1 MPNFYSGVF
10 PIVYADTLLVG
21 DLTDFYEYLQ
31 SLRAVGGGDTPEY
44 AFDAIVKALMYTR
57 EGFTPLQ
64 DGAHIVVLTDAP
76 SKRVELADDIISIAN
91 ANRVCIHFFLDA
103 DSYDYFTAARYSDPV
118 YNFAAFDRI
127 NENTAGTL
135 VPNINPSS
143 LSQFIETYETEP
155 CEHVMAKKRSAP
167 IISECSVFLVSQLA
181 TSVRIS
187 VSTSDS
193 TLPPFT
199 VRRPDGSTSSPE
211 TITQDLAKVSEAN
224 PQSGEWT
231 ACSEGGAIEVSVY
244 PRLSLNTVV
253 VYTIGDYVTTT
264 PYTCKLLRS
273 CCYVIFLSN
282 NLPYVY
288 K

>member
-1 MPNFYSGVF
+1 MPTFYSGVS
-10 PIVYADTLLVG
+10 PIDDGYADTSLVD
-21 DLTDFYEYLQ
+21 DLTDFYYYLW
-31 SLRAVGGGDTPEY
+31 SLRADGGGDVPEY
-44 AFDAIVKALMYTR
+44 AFDAILKALKYTK
-57 EGFTPLQ
+57 EGLTPLQ

-76 SKRVELADDIISIAN
+76 SKRVELCNQIIRIAN
-91 ANRVCIHFFLDA
+91 SNKVCIHFFLGH
-103 DSYDYFTAARYSDPV
+103 YDYFTAARSSDPEH
-118 YNFAAFDRI
+118 NFAAFDRI

-143 LSQFIETYETEP
+143 LSQFIETYETDP
-155 CEHVMAKKRSAP
+155 CEHVKDKKRSAP
-167 IISECSVFLVSQLA
+167 SISECSVFLVSQLA

-199 VRRPDGSTSSPE
+199 VRRPDGSTSSPRN
-211 TITQDLAKVSEAN
+211 ITQDLAKVSEAN

-253 VYTIGDYVTTT
+253 VYTIGDYVTAT
-264 PYTCKLLRS
+264 PHTCKLLS
-273 CCYVIFLSN
+273 CYVIF
-282 NLPYVY
+282 
-288 K
+288 

>member
-1 MPNFYSGVF
+1 M
-10 PIVYADTLLVG
+10 L
-21 DLTDFYEYLQ
+21 
-31 SLRAVGGGDTPEY
+31 
-44 AFDAIVKALMYTR
+44 KALKYTR
-57 EGFTPLQ
+57 GGLPPLQ

-76 SKRVELADDIISIAN
+76 SKRVHLADEIIRIAN
-91 ANRVCIHFFLDA
+91 INKVCIHFFLEG
-103 DSYDYFTAARYSDPV
+103 YDDFTAARYSDPER
-118 YNFAAFDRI
+118 NFAAFDRI

-143 LSQFIETYETEP
+143 LSKFIETYENDP
-155 CEHVMAKKRSAP
+155 CTHVMAKKRSAP
-167 IISECSVFLVSQLA
+167 IISECSMFFVSQLA

-193 TLPPFT
+193 MLPPFT
-199 VRRPDGSTSSPE
+199 VRRPDGSTSSPR
-211 TITQDLAKVSEAN
+211 TITQDLAKISEVD

-253 VYTIGDYVTTT
+253 VYTIGDYITAT
-264 PYTCKLLRS
+264 PHTCKLLRS
-273 CCYVIFLSN
+273 YFVAIN
-282 NLPYVY
+282 NLPYLY